1 MMSPST
7 RTEAIR
13 HNHEELLNL
22 CDRLEAI
29 ADSLPF
35 SLDYELCQQVATE
48 IVPVL
53 TRTQTVEEL
62 VLYPFLEESAGSCF
76 SAMTID
82 RLKGEHM
89 CDRLAAEEVALT
101 LNAVLDNHCG
111 LSFETVGYMLRGFFE
126 CLRRHVAAEKSLI
139 EMFGTPDSVM

>member
-1 MMSPST
+1 MTPANA

-13 HNHEELLNL
+13 HNHEELLDL
-22 CDRLEAI
+22 CGQLETI

-35 SLDYELCQQVATE
+35 ELDHELCREVADR

-89 CDRLAAEEVALT
+89 CDRIAAEEVALT
-101 LNAVLDNHCG
+101 LEAVLDNRCG
-111 LSFETVGYMLRGFFE
+111 LTFETVGYMLRGFFE
-126 CLRRHVAAEKSLI
+126 CLRRHVAAERSLI

>member
-1 MMSPST
+1 MMPLNPK
-7 RTEAIR
+7 TEVIR
-13 HNHEELLNL
+13 RNHDDLLDL
-22 CDRLEAI
+22 CGRLEAI

-35 SLDYELCQQVATE
+35 ALDQELCRQVATD

-101 LNAVLDNHCG
+101 LDAVLDNRCG